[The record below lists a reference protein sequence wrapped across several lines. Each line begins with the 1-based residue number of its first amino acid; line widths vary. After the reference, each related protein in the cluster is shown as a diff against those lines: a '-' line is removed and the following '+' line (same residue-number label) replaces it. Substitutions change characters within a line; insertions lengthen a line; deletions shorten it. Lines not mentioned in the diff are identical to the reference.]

1 MKSITIKNVTIG
13 EGIPKI
19 CVPIVGITEND
30 ILEEIEK
37 AISLKIDLLEWRV
50 DWYEHCFDTS
60 KIIQILKQMKKITKE
75 IPIIFTFRTA
85 REGGAKE
92 ISIEEYEAL
101 LSSILPSQ
109 QLDIIDIELF
119 TGDNIVRS
127 LLKKAQESS
136 VYTILSSHDFEKT
149 PEEQE
154 IIMRLCHMQE
164 LGSDMTKI
172 AVMPHNIKDVLT
184 LLSATEKMQH
194 YGDRPFITMSMGGIG
209 SISRMAGEV
218 FGSAVTFGVGEKSSA
233 P

>member
-92 ISIEEYEAL
+92 ISIEEYEA
-101 LSSILPSQ
+101 Q
-109 QLDIIDIELF
+109 
-119 TGDNIVRS
+119 
-127 LLKKAQESS
+127 
-136 VYTILSSHDFEKT
+136 
-149 PEEQE
+149 
-154 IIMRLCHMQE
+154 
-164 LGSDMTKI
+164 
-172 AVMPHNIKDVLT
+172 
-184 LLSATEKMQH
+184 
-194 YGDRPFITMSMGGIG
+194 IG
-209 SISRMAGEV
+209 RAHV
-218 FGSAVTFGVGEKSSA
+218 
-233 P
+233 